1 MAQLVEHNLAKVG
14 VAGSS
19 PVFRSII
26 CKRAGPFGRLF
37 FTADVHSQLAEWRRG
52 QVVRQGPAKPSP
64 PVRIRSSP
72 PSSSI
77 LFLFENIYVCVSAH
91 PVRVRALIAWDV
103 WPCHSSRAACA
114 GCVAVPLFSRRGYH
128 EGLRN
133 EKGHTLSDAA
143 PEIPVWWPHQDSN
156 LEPVDYESIALTVAP
171 WGRCAQA
178 SIIAEN
184 SRGNSYLLR
193 DKVGASHIAKA
204 SVCPPLTH
212 FGYFFIHARLDLKI
226 IGSVGRRK
234 L

>member
-1 MAQLVEHNLAKVG
+1 MATWPSGKAGACKALTTGSNPV
-14 VAGSS
+14 VASKLFNPFS
-19 PVFRSII
+19 FREYI
-26 CKRAGPFGRLF
+26 C
-37 FTADVHSQLAEWRRG
+37 
-52 QVVRQGPAKPSP
+52 
-64 PVRIRSSP
+64 
-72 PSSSI
+72 
-77 LFLFENIYVCVSAH
+77 VC
-91 PVRVRALIAWDV
+91 I
-103 WPCHSSRAACA
+103 CA
-114 GCVAVPLFSRRGYH
+114 PRTRTRPHCVGCVAVPLFSCRGYH

-133 EKGHTLSDAA
+133 EKGRTLSDAA

>member
-1 MAQLVEHNLAKVG
+1 MATWPSGKAGACKALTTGSNPVVASKLFNPFSFREYICVCICAPRTRTRPHYVG
-14 VAGSS
+14 
-19 PVFRSII
+19 
-26 CKRAGPFGRLF
+26 
-37 FTADVHSQLAEWRRG
+37 
-52 QVVRQGPAKPSP
+52 
-64 PVRIRSSP
+64 
-72 PSSSI
+72 
-77 LFLFENIYVCVSAH
+77 
-91 PVRVRALIAWDV
+91 
-103 WPCHSSRAACA
+103 CA
-114 GCVAVPLFSRRGYH
+114 AVPLFSRRVRRMCGSATFSAQEPRDMWQCSPFRAERAGCVEVPLFSCRGYH

-133 EKGHTLSDAA
+133 EKGRTLSDAA

>member
-1 MAQLVEHNLAKVG
+1 MRSSRGFPIISSCRAEVAQLVEHNLAKVG

-103 WPCHSSRAACA
+103 WPCYSSRAACA
-114 GCVAVPLFSRRGYH
+114 GCVAVPRFPRRNLGMCGSATLFAQNERDAWQYHSSRAGVTTR
-128 EGLRN
+128 
-133 EKGHTLSDAA
+133 A
-143 PEIPVWWPHQDSN
+143 
-156 LEPVDYESIALTVAP
+156 
-171 WGRCAQA
+171 
-178 SIIAEN
+178 
-184 SRGNSYLLR
+184 
-193 DKVGASHIAKA
+193 
-204 SVCPPLTH
+204 
-212 FGYFFIHARLDLKI
+212 
-226 IGSVGRRK
+226 
-234 L
+234 